1 MNDPKSS
8 EDACSLISR
17 RKFLAG
23 LGAAVTVAACGNQ
36 GISVYQRADTVSG
49 AYQAPQAL
57 TATSM
62 PTPPPGTAPRTD
74 RTLVVIELGG
84 GNDSMSTIVPLTSRY
99 RDLRPTTA
107 IDDPIRLDAE
117 VGLHPALATVAQR
130 YNDGQVAIVEGLGM
144 PNPDL
149 SHFVSMRRWWDG
161 TVTPDH
167 TGWLGRYLDAA
178 VGYEQILAGISVGP
192 GPSQAMLGTASYV
205 VGISDTDGLAS
216 GFPWWVDDPRDF
228 AGVWSGF
235 APAHIPVSELDPIR
249 RAIATTAAAQN
260 RLQRSLQPLQDA
272 LDAIE
277 VNTYSIEG
285 QLALAGALIA
295 SNVDPRVIYVHGNSD
310 FDTHEN
316 QQYRHGELMGELD
329 RGLNH
334 LFTIVEAAGMQD
346 RVVAMTASEFGRRPD
361 DNDGGTD
368 HGTASSHLVIGP
380 RVVGGRYG
388 EAPSLTKLD
397 EDGNLIHT
405 VDYRSL
411 YASVLEGWLGAGH
424 GDILRDEY
432 ETLPMFKA

>member
-1 MNDPKSS
+1 MTERNPI
-8 EDACSLISR
+8 EDACNLISR

-23 LGAAVTVAACGNQ
+23 LGAAVTVAACSNQ
-36 GISVYQRADTVSG
+36 GISVYQQADTVSG
-49 AYQAPQAL
+49 AYQAPGAL
-57 TATSM
+57 APSSL
-62 PTPPPGTAPRTD
+62 PTPPRGTVPVTD

-84 GNDSMSTIVPLTSRY
+84 GNDSLSTIVPLNSRY

-107 IDDPIRLDAE
+107 IEDPIRLDGD
-117 VGLHPALATVAQR
+117 VGLHPALTTVADR
-130 YNDGQVAIVEGLGM
+130 YSSGQVAIVEGLGI

-161 TVTPDH
+161 TSTPDH
-167 TGWLGRYLDAA
+167 TGWLGRYLDAS
-178 VGYEQILAGISVGP
+178 VGYEHILAGISVGP
-192 GPSQAMLGTASYV
+192 GPSQALLGSASYV
-205 VGISDTDGLAS
+205 VGISDTNGLAS

-235 APAHIPVSELDPIR
+235 APAHIPVSELDPVR
-249 RAIATTAAAQN
+249 KAIAATATAQN

-277 VNTYSIEG
+277 VDTYSIEG

-295 SNVDPRVIYVHGNSD
+295 SDVDPRVIYVHGNSD

-316 QQYRHGELMGELD
+316 QQYRHGELMGQLD

-334 LFTIVEAAGMQD
+334 LFAIVEAAGMED
-346 RVVAMTASEFGRRPD
+346 RVVAMTASEFGRRPE

-380 RVVGGRYG
+380 RVAGGRYG
-388 EAPSLTKLD
+388 ETPSLSKLD
-397 EDGNLIHT
+397 EDGNLVHT

-411 YASVLEGWLGAGH
+411 YASVLDGWLGAGH
-424 GDILRDEY
+424 QDILHDQY
-432 ETLPMFKA
+432 ETLPIFNA